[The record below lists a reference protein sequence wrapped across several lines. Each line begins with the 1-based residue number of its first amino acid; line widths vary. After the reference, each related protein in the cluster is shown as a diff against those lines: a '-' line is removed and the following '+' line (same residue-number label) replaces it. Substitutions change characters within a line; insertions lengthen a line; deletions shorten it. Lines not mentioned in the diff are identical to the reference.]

1 MDIDI
6 DLQINRKYK
15 IMDSIRNYYESF
27 GGTVLNCATFTTIGS
42 KAAIQTA
49 GRGLKLNNI
58 DMVAI
63 SAMIPVE
70 RGFTWSISDCYYG
83 NKKKERKPIKEF
95 IREIDKYEE
104 EGLLELSLMIEG
116 LIINR
121 STHASGVFI
130 FNEKFTDYN
139 AIMKSPDGTLTSQ
152 FDLHDSEALGLIKY
166 DFLLT
171 DAASKIRLTLDLLIR
186 DGFIEAKPTL
196 RETYMSVLDPHKLPY
211 DIPEIWKYIAN
222 NEVTDLFQFNTP
234 IAMQTV
240 SKIKPN
246 SLVELA
252 QANSLMRLMP
262 KGLPEAPIDTYVR
275 FKNDINEWYKELEE
289 WKVPKEYVP
298 ILEGIMLTY
307 KGVLDTQ
314 EGIMIASKHP
324 ELTNF
329 TTGEAN
335 LLRKAVAK
343 KDPIVMGKV
352 ENLFYEKG
360 AAINCPK
367 QVLDYI
373 WKVQI
378 HRQLM
383 YSFSILHTIAY
394 TFIALQEL
402 VLYHYHPSIYWQT
415 ACMTVNA
422 GAIENDTDIE
432 ERSKSTNYGK
442 IAKAIGDIQMT
453 GVKVVPPYINSA
465 GFSFEPNVANNQ
477 IVFSLKGINGIGDDV
492 AHAIIQNAPYTSF
505 FDFYTRMVLTGIVG
519 TTKVITLIK
528 AGCFDDLVKTA
539 TREQLM
545 AMFIQ
550 EICEPKK
557 KLTTANL
564 QFILEYNLL
573 PEELNIHSMY
583 YLFKKNVF
591 SQKNYYCQDETY
603 KSKKWYLMNMG
614 QQTFFEEHFISEL
627 EEGIHYRY
635 ADRGMIVCDK
645 EFEKVLKVKSKDLY
659 TWLETEEAL
668 NRVNQMLFNLKWN
681 QYCQGNISRWEM
693 ESISFYY
700 HEHEL
705 AHVNNEK
712 YCIRDYNTL
721 PESPKV
727 VGSYFRK
734 GIEFNIYQI
743 DRIAGVV
750 LDRDKTKKTV
760 SLLTT
765 TGVVTLKFNDG
776 QFNFYDKSITKNV
789 NGKNTVIEKGWFSRG
804 TLLAVTGYR
813 FGETFRVKKNSDTVY
828 QHSVQKILCVNQDGT
843 IETQGERAS

>member
-15 IMDSIRNYYESF
+15 IMDSIRNYYEAD
-27 GGTVLNCATFTTIGS
+27 GGTVINCATFTTIGS

-58 DMVAI
+58 DMMAI

-83 NKKKERKPIKEF
+83 NKKKDRKPIKEF
-95 IREIDKYEE
+95 ITEVDKYED
-104 EGLLELSLMIEG
+104 LLELSLMIEG
-116 LIINR
+116 LISNR
-121 STHASGVFI
+121 SIHASGVFI
-130 FNEKFTDYN
+130 FNDKFTDYN
-139 AIMKSPDGTLTSQ
+139 AVMKSPDGTLTSQ

-171 DAASKIRLTLDLLIR
+171 DAASKIRLTLDLLVR
-186 DGFIEAKPTL
+186 DGYIEKKPTL
-196 RETYMSVLDPHKLPY
+196 REIYMSVLDPHNLPY
-211 DIPEIWKYIAN
+211 DIPEIWGYIAN

-240 SKIKPN
+240 SKIKPS

-262 KGLPEAPIDTYVR
+262 KGLSEAPIDTYVR
-275 FKNDINEWYKELEE
+275 FKNDINEWYRELEE
-289 WKVPKEYVP
+289 WKIPKEYIP
-298 ILEGIMLTY
+298 IMEEIMLTY

-314 EGIMIASKHP
+314 EGIMIASKH
-324 ELTNF
+324 EKLTNF

-335 LLRKAVAK
+335 LLRKSVAK
-343 KDPIVMGKV
+343 KSPELMAKV
-352 ENLFYEKG
+352 EKLFYEKG
-360 AAINCPK
+360 ADNNCPV

-402 VLYHYHPSIYWQT
+402 VLYHYYPSIYWQT

-422 GAIENDTDIE
+422 GAIENNTDVE

-442 IAKAIGDIQMT
+442 IAKAIGEIQTT
-453 GVKVVPPYINSA
+453 GVKVVPPYINKA
-465 GFSFEPNVANNQ
+465 GFSFEPSIENNQ

-519 TTKVITLIK
+519 ATKVITLIK
-528 AGCFDDLVKTA
+528 SGCFDDLVKAA

-545 AMFIQ
+545 AMFI
-550 EICEPKK
+550 ETISEPKK

-564 QFILEYNLL
+564 QFILDNDLL
-573 PEELNIHSMY
+573 PKHLGIHSVY
-583 YLFKKNVF
+583 YLFKKEVF
-591 SQKNYYCQDETY
+591 NAKNFYCNDEVY
-603 KSKKWYLMNMG
+603 KTKKWFLINAY
-614 QQTFFEEHFISEL
+614 QQSFFETEFML
-627 EEGIHYRY
+627 DMEENTHYKFV
-635 ADRGMIVCDK
+635 DKGMIICDK
-645 EFEKVLKVKSKDLY
+645 EFDKVLKVKSKELY
-659 TWLETEEAL
+659 EWLETADAL
-668 NRVNQMLFNLKWN
+668 NRVNQMLFSLKW
-681 QYCQGNISRWEM
+681 QRYCTGSISKWEM
-693 ESISFYY
+693 DSLSFYY
-700 HEHEL
+700 HDHEL
-705 AHVNNEK
+705 KNLDTEK
-712 YCIRDYNTL
+712 YSIQDYNAL
-721 PESPKV
+721 PESPRV

-734 GIEFNIYQI
+734 GIQFNVYQI
-743 DRIAGVV
+743 DRIAGTV

-776 QFNFYDKSITKNV
+776 QFNFYDKSITKDV
-789 NGKNTVIEKGWFSRG
+789 NGKKTIIEKSWFSRG
-804 TLLAVTGYR
+804 TLLTVTGYR
-813 FGETFRVKKNSDTVY
+813 FGETFRVKKNNDTVY
-828 QHSVQKILCVNQDGT
+828 QHSVQKILWVNEDGT
-843 IETQGERAS
+843 METQGERA